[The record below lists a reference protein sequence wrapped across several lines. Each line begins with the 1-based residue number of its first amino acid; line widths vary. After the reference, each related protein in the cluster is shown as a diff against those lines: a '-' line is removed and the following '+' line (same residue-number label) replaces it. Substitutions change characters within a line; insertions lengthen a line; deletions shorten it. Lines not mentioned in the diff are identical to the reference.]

1 MFPKGEMTSGL
12 RVGAVPEAKL
22 RPPVTLRARK
32 GEQRG
37 EELSPR
43 PACPQRHARSSPL

>member
-37 EELSPR
+37 R
-43 PACPQRHARSSPL
+43 AVPAPCVPST